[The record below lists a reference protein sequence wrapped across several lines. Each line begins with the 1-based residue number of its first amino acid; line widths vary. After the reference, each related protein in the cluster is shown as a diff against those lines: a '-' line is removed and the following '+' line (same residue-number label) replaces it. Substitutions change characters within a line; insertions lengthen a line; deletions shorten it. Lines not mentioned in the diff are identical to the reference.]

1 MPRLVGKSSK
11 TPRYIGISFLAAIA
25 VVGVLEYTGTIDL
38 VPEFGQSRKP
48 TGRLNSSM
56 KQSTTP

>member
-11 TPRYIGISFLAAIA
+11 APLYIGVSILAAVA

-48 TGRLNSSM
+48 AGRLNSSM
-56 KQSTTP
+56 NKSISP